1 MVEPESIFHDPL
13 AGLGAHKLNP
23 EPLPERGNNPRKRK
37 YPKKARSSRAR
48 LAAMAAVSLDLARLA
63 SNSSARR

>member
-1 MVEPESIFHDPL
+1 MEHENIFHDPL
-13 AGLGAHKLNP
+13 AGVGAHNLNP

-37 YPKKARSSRAR
+37 YPKKARGSRTR
-48 LAAMAAVSLDLARLA
+48 LEAMAAVSLDLARLA